1 LSCLFH
7 AEAKSAQAVSPN
19 AAAGA
24 SAPMLLFE
32 NDASASFSNL
42 FHAEAKSAQAVSPNA
57 AAGAS
62 APMLLFENDASASFS
77 NFLLRCLRKLIHNS
91 NPGRSRSKT

>member
-1 LSCLFH
+1 MDYVNCLFL

-42 FHAEAKSAQAVSPNA
+42 
-57 AAGAS
+57 
-62 APMLLFENDASASFS
+62 APLEKVKIRMGSLLTRRIF
-77 NFLLRCLRKLIHNS
+77 
-91 NPGRSRSKT
+91 